1 VGPLSQKNATII
13 GATENPACYPFLAP
27 TQCNLGSHEVRHE
40 ILYLPNCPV
49 GLIGSNLLCKLRAQI
64 TFDSNGMA
72 TLQLR
77 GPKTRVLTL
86 TVTEEEEWPLCA
98 PKGRPPETPELSFKI
113 LGVWAEDNPQVWP
126 KMFPQ

>member
-13 GATENPACYPFLAP
+13 GATGNWACCPFLTS

-49 GLIGSNLLCKLRAQI
+49 GLIGRDLLCKLRAQI
-64 TFDSNGMA
+64 TFDSNA
-72 TLQLR
+72 VAALKLR
-77 GPKTRVLTL
+77 GPMTRVLTP

-98 PKGRPPETPELSFKI
+98 PEGRPPETSELSFKI
-113 LGVWAEDNPQVWP
+113 PGVWAEDNLQVWP
-126 KMFPQ
+126 KTFP